1 MDEAKAEWMR
11 TACAFAAIAAAEI
24 ASLFGADGA
33 SVGTMAGAGVI
44 AAGHLF
50 IGLEL
55 RKQMIGEAGDE

>member
-11 TACAFAAIAAAEI
+11 TACAFAAISTAEI
-24 ASLFGADGA
+24 ASLFVADGA
-33 SVGTMAGAGVI
+33 SVGTIAGAGVI

-55 RKQMIGEAGDE
+55 CKQMIGEGGDE